1 MIYLTFL
8 SAFLLS
14 GIAAYYSIIGLASI
28 FPGSFLPVVIM
39 GSALEFSKLVTASWL
54 YRNWSEAN
62 KFLRVYLTV
71 AVVTLMLITSMG
83 IFGFLSKAHMEHSAD
98 MGPVADRVAIY
109 DEKIKTERE
118 NIETNRKQLKQMDD
132 AVDQV
137 MGRSEDEKGADKA
150 VAIRRSQQKER
161 SRLLAEISTSQEKVR
176 VFSDERSPI
185 ANELRKAESDV
196 GPIKYI
202 AALIY
207 TDVGNDV
214 LDKAVRLVILLII
227 LVFDPLAV
235 LLLIAGNMSMQ
246 PKPRYEPDDGPLTEE
261 QIIDIK
267 ESVEE
272 EYKIPVFVAQKDDT
286 KIQVERNNL
295 IMLDEVTGETM
306 PTLTSTQTKK
316 LEPKYD
322 YNEPFSFKEKDKK

>member
-1 MIYLTFL
+1 MIFLTLL

-14 GIAAYYSIIGLASI
+14 GIAAYYSVIGMAAI
-28 FPGSFLPVVIM
+28 FPGSFIPVIVM

-54 YRNWSEAN
+54 YRNWGKAN
-62 KFLRVYLTV
+62 KFLRAYLTI
-71 AVVTLMLITSMG
+71 AVVILMLITSMG

-98 MGPVADRVAIY
+98 MGPVADKVSIY
-109 DEKIKTERE
+109 DDKIKTERE
-118 NIETNRKQLKQMDD
+118 NIEANRKQLKQMDD

-176 VFSDERSPI
+176 VFSDERAPI

-214 LDKAVRLVILLII
+214 LDKAVRLVIMLII

-235 LLLIAGNMSMQ
+235 LLLIAGNMSLQ
-246 PKPRYEPDDGPLTEE
+246 E
-261 QIIDIK
+261 QKETPIVEKTTLIK
-267 ESVEE
+267 
-272 EYKIPVFVAQKDDT
+272 
-286 KIQVERNNL
+286 
-295 IMLDEVTGETM
+295 
-306 PTLTSTQTKK
+306 
-316 LEPKYD
+316 
-322 YNEPFSFKEKDKK
+322 